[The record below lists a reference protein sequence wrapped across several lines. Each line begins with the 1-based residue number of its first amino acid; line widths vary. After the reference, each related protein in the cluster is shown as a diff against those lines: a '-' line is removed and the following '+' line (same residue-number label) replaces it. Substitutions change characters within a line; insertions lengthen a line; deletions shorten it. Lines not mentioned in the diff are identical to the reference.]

1 MIQNYLDHMIE
12 NNKAQQPNLTAEQEK
27 QMRADELNN
36 AIFNIKWY
44 LIKEKIIN
52 NQKININ
59 KEDLDNRKNE
69 LIKQDPKNEE
79 NIEKFLKIPENQQR
93 FFDDMLSEKLFI
105 HLREFSIV
113 KVDEKKSDEL
123 RKEQGV
129 SHG

>member
-1 MIQNYLDHMIE
+1 M
-12 NNKAQQPNLTAEQEK
+12 NKTLSQ
-27 QMRADELNN
+27 
-36 AIFNIKWY
+36 AIRKAVSEY
-44 LIKEKIIN
+44 SP
-52 NQKININ
+52 KINE
-59 KEDLDNRKNE
+59 K
-69 LIKQDPKNEE
+69 